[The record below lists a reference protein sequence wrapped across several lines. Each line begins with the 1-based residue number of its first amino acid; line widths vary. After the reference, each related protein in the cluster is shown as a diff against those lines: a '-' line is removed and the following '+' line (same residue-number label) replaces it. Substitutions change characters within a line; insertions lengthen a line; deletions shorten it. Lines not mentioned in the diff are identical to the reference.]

1 MLRLLRCFARDQSG
15 GPFLEFAI
23 VGPVIVLALIGT
35 LEFGR
40 FFWVRNTLEYAVE
53 EAGRYA
59 ILNKTASSTDIQTRV
74 RNNVMGVDPTT
85 ITVTVNE
92 AAGTGV
98 TFKTITADGGNFA
111 LVTGNLLPMTTLKL
125 KAATRVPVSN

>member
-1 MLRLLRCFARDQSG
+1 
-15 GPFLEFAI
+15 
-23 VGPVIVLALIGT
+23 
-35 LEFGR
+35 
-40 FFWVRNTLEYAVE
+40 
-53 EAGRYA
+53 
-59 ILNKTASSTDIQTRV
+59 
-74 RNNVMGVDPTT
+74 MGVDPTT